1 MGWVPVDS
9 LFSRRIHLF
18 DIDIFMVDRDAL
30 MGTLNRG
37 KQEIQGISESK
48 ELIGLDNATITI
60 QSLYR

>member
-9 LFSRRIHLF
+9 LFSRRFELF
-18 DIDIFMVDRDAL
+18 DILMVDQDAL

-37 KQEIQGISESK
+37 KQEIQGSSESK

-60 QSLYR
+60 QSLYW